1 MRDPRRKE
9 KKLRVGEEG
18 VYERRRKE
26 RKIERGKTG
35 ARVKLEAIEKV

>member
-9 KKLRVGEEG
+9 KKLREGEEG

-26 RKIERGKTG
+26 REIERGKTG